1 MPYYLKWSAH
11 AGSVAANNDLLQITG
26 ITGAIS
32 HVRFTV
38 KETPAAYISNMVR
51 VLFDVR
57 RLPGSTSDGGG
68 VGYITQYGP
77 SGTQH
82 DSNNTSNHTINSAS
96 VTITQLFNNLVAD
109 DVVDFDVSATPSAG
123 CIAIGAG
130 FIQDASFYGLTIS
143 ELIITDAN
151 GAHTINMSDSGGT
164 GTSLTSTD
172 SALTATLFG
181 FPVDDSQWVQY
192 GAVEPSISLSGVYAP
207 GNAIG
212 ITFTNFDGI
221 PESVNLSVG
230 NIALN
235 PAVYEDDGDYF
246 FDLPALPDSG
256 NSAAG
261 LPFGELITVTATDPG
276 P

>member
-1 MPYYLKWSAH
+1 MTWQMYLNPGTGTPPSPPWNTRAYNI
-11 AGSVAANNDLLQITG
+11 SVATNLIDENADALPIT
-26 ITGAIS
+26 ISFPTGMHSFSSSSGAYLGGA
-32 HVRFTV
+32 T
-38 KETPAAYISNMVR
+38 TGNAAWASDNFVMRSGVS
-51 VLFDVR
+51 FDV
-57 RLPGSTSDGGG
+57 LDGWRPF
-68 VGYITQYGP
+68 I
-77 SGTQH
+77 
-82 DSNNTSNHTINSAS
+82 
-96 VTITQLFNNLVAD
+96 FNNLDGEKPYRLRIYGARDNGARVLECRVNGGD
-109 DVVDFDVSATPSAG
+109 IQELNSVNNISNIIDFHDIAVSNGSFTLEARTKAG
-123 CIAIGAG
+123 S
-130 FIQDASFYGLTIS
+130 SFATIS
-143 ELIITDAN
+143 AMLLEQLEGD
-151 GAHTINMSDSGGT
+151 
-164 GTSLTSTD
+164 
-172 SALTATLFG
+172 
-181 FPVDDSQWVQY
+181 PVK
-192 GAVEPSISLSGVYAP
+192 SISTTGIHAP